1 MLKKMGYVPKNAT
14 LAKDIIA
21 NSDKI
26 AIYRSSNGP
35 ELKVRLEK
43 DNIWLTQAQI
53 SMLFGTKR
61 PAITKHLGKI
71 FGSGELNEKAV
82 CSILERTAADG
93 KDYKTQFYSLDAII
107 SVGYRVNSKKATQ
120 FRIWAT
126 KTLKDHIVKGFT
138 VNERRLLGAENK
150 LRELQDTISFLQEK
164 TGHKQLNGRE
174 AEILSLIS
182 SYSMTLTL
190 LDQYDN
196 GSLALKK
203 TGRTGFIF
211 KYDEAKKV
219 ICELKNDLSARN
231 EASDLFGN
239 EVENKL
245 KSVFGALY
253 QTFDGKELYRS
264 IEEKAAHLL
273 YFVIKDHP
281 FTDGNKRTASF
292 LFVYYLDRNRY
303 LHKQNGEKRIN
314 DSTLVTLALLVA
326 ISEPREKDKMIK
338 IISNLISV

>member
-1 MLKKMGYVPKNAT
+1 M
-14 LAKDIIA
+14 A
-21 NSDKI
+21 NNNTDKI
-26 AIYRSSNGP
+26 IIYRSSKGP

-61 PAITKHLGKI
+61 PAITKHLGNI
-71 FGSGELNEKAV
+71 FSSGELNEKSV
-82 CSILERTAADG
+82 CSVLEHTAADG
-93 KDYKTQFYSLDAII
+93 KAYKTQFYDLDAII
-107 SVGYRVNSKKATQ
+107 SVGYRVNSKEATQ

-138 VNERRLLGAENK
+138 VNERRLLDTEDK
-150 LRELQDTISFLQEK
+150 LKNLQDTIRFLQEK
-164 TGHKQLNGRE
+164 TEHKLLNGRE

-196 GSLALKK
+196 DNLTLRKK
-203 TGRTGFIF
+203 GRAGYIF
-211 KYDEAKKV
+211 TYDEAKKV
-219 ICELKNDLSARN
+219 INELKNDLAARN

-245 KSVFGALY
+245 KSVFGATY

-273 YFVIKDHP
+273 YFIIKDHP

-303 LHKQNGEKRIN
+303 LHKKNGEKKIS
-314 DSTLVTLALLVA
+314 DSSLVTIALLVA
-326 ISEPREKDKMIK
+326 ISEPREKEKMIK
-338 IISNLISV
+338 IISNLITE